1 MKSFFSIFYY
11 VVALGALGL
20 GAFLVLLQT
29 SFLPGYEVL
38 IVQSGSMEPAI
49 STGSVVVVSEQD
61 RYEAGEVITFGET
74 SGDQIPTTHRVVSE
88 QLLDGDFAY
97 TTKGDANEEADLEP
111 VPLNEVRGKVL
122 FDIPW
127 LGYILDFARQPLG
140 FILLI
145 GIPAVLIAIEEISNL
160 YAALR
165 SKPKQDGA
173 NESEM
178 STKDDD
184 QSTTAAE
191 NESLGD
197 AVPASKELETSASSD
212 DTLINVNDASTAD
225 TEESDTKHD
234 SNKT

>member
-74 SGDQIPTTHRVVSE
+74 TGDQIPTTHRVVSE
-88 QLLDGDFAY
+88 QLLDGEYAY

-140 FILLI
+140 FVLLI
-145 GIPAVLIAIEEISNL
+145 GIPAALIAIEEISNL
-160 YAALR
+160 YQALR
-165 SKPKQDGA
+165 GRKKETDEA
-173 NESEM
+173 
-178 STKDDD
+178 D
-184 QSTTAAE
+184 QE
-191 NESLGD
+191 D
-197 AVPASKELETSASSD
+197 
-212 DTLINVNDASTAD
+212 
-225 TEESDTKHD
+225 EESSEEKAAKEPEAISKID
-234 SNKT
+234 